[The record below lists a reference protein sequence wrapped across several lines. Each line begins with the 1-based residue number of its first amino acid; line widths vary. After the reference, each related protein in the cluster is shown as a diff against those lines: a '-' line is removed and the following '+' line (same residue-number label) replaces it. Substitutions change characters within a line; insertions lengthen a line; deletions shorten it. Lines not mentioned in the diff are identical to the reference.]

1 MSDDE
6 NIDISESKLSH
17 IIEIILNI
25 FLHVTILFT
34 FLTFLFTIIITPLA
48 KDLFK
53 SEVGHLI
60 EAAVANLPINNKN
73 SEHYKN
79 ESTSQ
84 VEHVGS
90 YPGAIDNA
98 LLDSKVND
106 AILNTNYELNL
117 NPTTLNKLLT
127 DYDKL
132 NFNKNMSK
140 NDKKSNLK
148 QLLTV
153 YKTTIPE
160 LNNLTDDQLNQ
171 IVDLIIMI
179 QTDVIENPTFINK
192 YIKEYN
198 SPNYLINVHNDDIIS
213 IAKSLSL
220 IFFIISILL
229 IIFVKYSCNDCI
241 NVTKLVSENVITFIF
256 VGIVEL
262 WFFQNYAFKFVPAA
276 PSLLISS
283 SFDTVK
289 QIVSK

>member
-6 NIDISESKLSH
+6 NTDISESKLSH

-60 EAAVANLPINNKN
+60 ETAVSNIPINNKN
-73 SEHYKN
+73 SEHYN
-79 ESTSQ
+79 DTSNQ
-84 VEHVGS
+84 QIEHVGS
-90 YPGAIDNA
+90 YPDDIDQS
-98 LLDSKVND
+98 LLESTKSNDS
-106 AILNTNYELNL
+106 NL
-117 NPTTLNKLLT
+117 LNKLLT

-132 NFNKNMSK
+132 NLNKSMSK
-140 NDKKSNLK
+140 DDKKTNLK
-148 QLLTV
+148 RLLTV
-153 YKTTIPE
+153 YKSTIPE
-160 LNNLTDDQLNQ
+160 LNNMNDEQLDQL
-171 IVDLIIMI
+171 VDLIITI
-179 QTDVIENPTFINK
+179 QTDVIENPKLINK

-198 SPNYLINVHNDDIIS
+198 SPNYLINVHNNDIVS
-213 IAKSLSL
+213 IAKSISL

-229 IIFVKYSCNDCI
+229 IIFVKFSCNECI
-241 NVTKLVSENVITFIF
+241 NVTKLVSENIITFIF

-289 QIVSK
+289 QLISK